1 MFIQK
6 FQIQNFKSFQDVT
19 LYFNKDVNILTGKN
33 NSGKTTVLEALSLW
47 HECFTKL
54 ITQAFRSQKKYTK
67 GDWIFKLRANRNFSF
82 EHLNSIISS
91 NFEDIFYE
99 CQIKNK
105 IKLGV
110 TFQNTEGDILEIK
123 FN

>member
-54 ITQAFRSQKKYTK
+54 IIQAIRNQKKYK
-67 GDWIFKLRANRNFSF
+67 KEAWIFRLR
-82 EHLNSIISS
+82 
-91 NFEDIFYE
+91 
-99 CQIKNK
+99 
-105 IKLGV
+105 
-110 TFQNTEGDILEIK
+110 
-123 FN
+123 